1 MFGRDPSPR
10 HPVTRE
16 LPVVVAT
23 MTRRHLKA
31 VQAIEAQVSPRPW
44 SLDLFRSELAQ
55 SEASRAW
62 FVARR
67 GGAVVGFAGIML
79 IVDDGHVTN
88 VAVDPSCRRQGIA
101 SHLMLP
107 LCRAAIDRGALNL
120 TLEVRAS
127 NTGAHA
133 LYRRFGFAP
142 AGVRAGYYPA
152 SSHGPAEDALIMWVH
167 DVDGH
172 EFAARLA
179 ALETELEVAVS

>member
-10 HPVTRE
+10 RLVARE
-16 LPVVVAT
+16 VPILVSP

-31 VQAIEAQVSPRPW
+31 VHAIEARVSLRPW

-67 GGAVVGFAGIML
+67 RATVVGFAGIML

-88 VAVDPSCRRQGIA
+88 VSVDPQCRRQGVA

-127 NTGAHA
+127 NMGAHA

-152 SSHGPAEDALIMWVH
+152 SSDGPAEDALVMWAH
-167 DVDGH
+167 DVDGP
-172 EFAARLA
+172 EFATRLA
-179 ALETELEVAVS
+179 TIEAELEVAGS